1 MEDKPFL
8 DGYGGQTTDELLA
21 LAQQFRTDSI
31 VLAIEEALQLASES
45 RAISLDESHVLAVC
59 ALEREVNNGGY
70 DQFFFNSSNEYADTI
85 VGALDAIG
93 CPKTAKISEDAISAL
108 GIVGDITKEAIEEM
122 VSETDEEV
130 EEALEACDRRFFK
143 YEEPIADRLLEWIGQ
158 NRKSIQA
165 TRV

>member
-1 MEDKPFL
+1 
-8 DGYGGQTTDELLA
+8 
-21 LAQQFRTDSI
+21 
-31 VLAIEEALQLASES
+31 
-45 RAISLDESHVLAVC
+45 
-59 ALEREVNNGGY
+59 
-70 DQFFFNSSNEYADTI
+70 
-85 VGALDAIG
+85 
-93 CPKTAKISEDAISAL
+93 
-108 GIVGDITKEAIEEM
+108 M